1 MDATAAAHKLDNEP
15 AAIAEALRGHV
26 AAGNVVLP
34 TLPDLALQINDLT
47 QSDKATAANV
57 SAAIARDPAIAARII
72 QSANSAYSAS
82 RNRAQSV
89 QAAVTRLGLQYTR
102 SLVNR
107 ISLEQ
112 MFLASS
118 PLLQRI
124 ARDTWTRSLGVAA
137 LSEAIARERT
147 DLPADTA
154 MLAGLLHR
162 IGSLPL
168 IRIADENLHLV
179 EDEAAFTAAVEQLH
193 PSLGQMLLKRWQFPP
208 LFHDIPVAASHAQ
221 RFHAG
226 AADLPDVVVA
236 AKYGWSIDRDAEA
249 EPTLSALDRLGLV
262 PGVNF
267 LERNELSEAFERAS
281 ERLAI

>member
-1 MDATAAAHKLDNEP
+1 MTSTAAVPSTSDDP
-15 AAIAEALRGHV
+15 AAIVEALRGHV

-57 SAAIARDPAIAARII
+57 SAAITRDPAIAARII
-72 QSANSAYSAS
+72 QSANSAFSAS

-112 MFLASS
+112 MFLARS
-118 PLLQRI
+118 PLLQRT
-124 ARDTWTRSLGVAA
+124 ARETWTKSLGVAA

-162 IGSLPL
+162 IGALPL
-168 IRIADENLHLV
+168 IRIADEHPHLA
-179 EDEAAFTAAVEQLH
+179 ENEAAFLVALEDMH
-193 PSLGQMLLKRWQFPP
+193 PALGQMLLKRWQFPL

-236 AKYGWSIDRDAEA
+236 AKYGWSIDRDADA
-249 EPTLSALDRLGLV
+249 DPSLSALDRLGLV

-267 LERNELSEAFERAS
+267 LERNELTDAFERAA
-281 ERLAI
+281 ERLDI

>member
-1 MDATAAAHKLDNEP
+1 MTSTAAASATFDDP
-15 AAIAEALRGHV
+15 VAIADALRAEV

-57 SAAIARDPAIAARII
+57 STAIARDPAIAARII

-82 RNRAQSV
+82 RTRAQSV

-112 MFLASS
+112 MFLARS

-137 LSEAIARERT
+137 LSEAIARERS
-147 DLPADTA
+147 DLPPDTA

-162 IGSLPL
+162 IGALPL
-168 IRIADENLHLV
+168 IRIADDKLHLA
-179 EDEAAFTAAVEQLH
+179 ENEAAFVAAVEDMH
-193 PSLGQMLLKRWQFPP
+193 PALGQMLLKRWQFPP
-208 LFHDIPVAASHAQ
+208 MFHDIPVAASHAQ

-236 AKYGWSIDRDAEA
+236 AKYGWSIDRDGDAD
-249 EPTLSALDRLGLV
+249 PSLSALDRLGLV

-267 LERNELSEAFERAS
+267 LERNELAEAYERAAQ
-281 ERLAI
+281 RLDI